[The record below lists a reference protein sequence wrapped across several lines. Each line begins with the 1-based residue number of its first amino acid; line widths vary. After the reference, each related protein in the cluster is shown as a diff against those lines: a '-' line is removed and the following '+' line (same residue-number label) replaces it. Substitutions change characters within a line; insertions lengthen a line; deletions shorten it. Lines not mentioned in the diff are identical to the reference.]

1 LSIVEM
7 PMRIVQ
13 KLGPARIWALED
25 QLAARPGAIQAVA
38 GSPERFE
45 IVAEAMQ
52 RGYHPPASARALPH
66 VFASLIGIWR
76 SLRSVEGNPAQP
88 RDHLP
93 EAERLELEAYARSVG
108 VDDIGYTRLA
118 PALIFQHKA
127 VLHENAIVL
136 TMEMDQGRID
146 TSPSEASYVEVH
158 ATYHH
163 LGRAANQI
171 AGWLRERGYSA
182 QAGHPLNGLALYPP
196 LAQQAG
202 LGWRG
207 LHGLLITPRF
217 GPRVRLAA
225 VFTSIGNLPFSQEN
239 DHAWI
244 EAYCRRCKLCV
255 GACPPQAILD
265 QPIARDN
272 GLVTCTDSERCFPYF
287 VEQYGCSICIRACP
301 FHGQRYARLRSR
313 FSRRKDR
320 SARE

>member
-1 LSIVEM
+1 M
-7 PMRIVQ
+7 PMRIMH
-13 KLGPARIWALED
+13 KLGPARIWDLED
-25 QLAARPGAIQAVA
+25 QLADRPDAVQASA
-38 GSPERFE
+38 ESPERFE
-45 IVAEAMQ
+45 IVAEAMR
-52 RGYHPPASARALPH
+52 RGHRPPASARAMPH
-66 VFASLIGIWR
+66 LVASLLGIRR
-76 SLRSVEGNPAQP
+76 SLRSVDKNPTQP
-88 RDHLP
+88 RDEIP
-93 EAERLELEAYARSVG
+93 EAERLELEAFARSVG
-108 VDDIGYTRLA
+108 VDDIGYARLA
-118 PALIFQHKA
+118 PKLIFQHKA

-136 TMEMDQGRID
+136 TMEMDKGRID

-171 AGWLRERGYSA
+171 AGWLRGRGYSA

-225 VFTSIGNLPFSQEN
+225 VFTSIGNLPFSQAN

-244 EAYCRRCKLCV
+244 EGYCSLCKQCLR
-255 GACPPQAILD
+255 ACPPGAILER
-265 QPIARDN
+265 PMAHEN

-301 FHGQRYARLRSR
+301 FHKGDYARLKKH
-313 FSRRKDR
+313 FSK
-320 SARE
+320 A